1 MGIIR
6 IDLNNINLDDT
17 NYDDPETI
25 IHIRL
30 LVWHIKS
37 EKRKAVKKKLNE
49 ELEGW
54 SRSAVDTIWTSN
66 SSLRRKVQNHINN
79 KIKIFNTR
87 ETAIKVHTFFS
98 SQYVCF
104 SGTAEL
110 SH

>member
-37 EKRKAVKKKLNE
+37 EKRKALKKKLNE
-49 ELEGW
+49 ELMLLAWLPG
-54 SRSAVDTIWTSN
+54 R
-66 SSLRRKVQNHINN
+66 
-79 KIKIFNTR
+79 
-87 ETAIKVHTFFS
+87 
-98 SQYVCF
+98 
-104 SGTAEL
+104 
-110 SH
+110 